1 MMAMQVDDVLATIGP
16 SSQRASAVQRK
27 YWVVGIVIL
36 VLAVGAALLAR
47 GRSVEVV
54 EARQAD
60 LTQTVVASGRVIT
73 PVRVQVG
80 SVMVGTLATLNA
92 REGDNVSAG
101 QAIATLRDDEQRA
114 ALAQA
119 RAALVEADARV
130 GQLKEPSGPVS
141 EQGLKQAETNL
152 VLARAEF
159 ERIKRLYEG
168 GFFSKSKLDEASRN
182 LDVGQSAVTSAQ
194 AQAESNRPTGSD
206 FALALSRLDQA
217 RAAVKVAEARL
228 ENTVIRAPATGVILQ
243 RFAEP
248 GDVVPLGKILF
259 AVLVNGE
266 TQIVAQ
272 VDEKNLAL
280 LAVGQKAQATPDAYP
295 AQRFDAEVFYVAP
308 SVDAQRGTVEVKLRV
323 PRPPEFLK
331 PDMTVS
337 VEIVAGRAQERAIV
351 VDSDAVREAA
361 GGAPWVLLAREG
373 RAERRAVKLGLRG
386 AGATQIAEG
395 LAAGDLVIPAS
406 QPGIA
411 EGQRVRP
418 EAPRPAKKLVGNVP
432 NFFQ

>member
-1 MMAMQVDDVLATIGP
+1 MSP
-16 SSQRASAVQRK
+16 SSQRASTVQRK
-27 YWVVGIVIL
+27 YWVVGIAIL
-36 VLAVGAALLAR
+36 ALAVGGALLAQ

-60 LTQTVVASGRVIT
+60 LTQTVVASGRIIT
-73 PVRVQVG
+73 PVRVQIG

-92 REGDNVSAG
+92 REGDKVGAG
-101 QAIATLRDDEQRA
+101 RAIASLRDDEQRA
-114 ALAQA
+114 ALVQA
-119 RAALVEADARV
+119 RAALVEAEARV
-130 GQLKEPSGPVS
+130 GQLKSLSGPVS
-141 EQGLKQAETNL
+141 EQGLKQSETNL
-152 VLARAEF
+152 VLAKAEF

-182 LDVGQSAVTSAQ
+182 LDVAQSAVASAL
-194 AQAESNRPTGSD
+194 AQAESNRPRGSD

-217 RAAVKVAEARL
+217 RAAVKVAQARL
-228 ENTVIRAPATGVILQ
+228 ENTVIRAPAPGVILQ

-248 GDVVPLGKILF
+248 GDVVPLAKHLF
-259 AVLVNGE
+259 TLLVNGE

-295 AQRFDAEVFYVAP
+295 GQRFDAEVFYVAP

-323 PRPPEFLK
+323 AKPPEFLK

-337 VEIVAGRAQERAIV
+337 VEIVAGRAERAIV
-351 VDSDAVREAA
+351 VDSDAIREATSA
-361 GGAPWVLLAREG
+361 VPWVLVAREG

-418 EAPRPAKKLVGNVP
+418 EAPRPVKKLVGTVP
-432 NFFQ
+432 NLFQ

>member
-1 MMAMQVDDVLATIGP
+1 MQADGVLATMSP

-36 VLAVGAALLAR
+36 ALAVGGTLLAR

-60 LTQTVVASGRVIT
+60 LTQTVVASGRIIT
-73 PVRVQVG
+73 PVRVQIG

-92 REGDNVSAG
+92 REGDKVGAG
-101 QAIATLRDDEQRA
+101 KAIATLRDDEQRA

-119 RAALVEADARV
+119 RAALVEAEARV
-130 GQLKEPSGPVS
+130 GQLKSLSGPVS
-141 EQGLKQAETNL
+141 EQGLKQSETNL
-152 VLARAEF
+152 VLAKAEF

-182 LDVGQSAVTSAQ
+182 LDVAQSAVTSAQ
-194 AQAESNRPTGSD
+194 AQAESNRPRGSD

-228 ENTVIRAPATGVILQ
+228 ENTVIRAPSPGVILQ

-248 GDVVPLGKILF
+248 GDVVPLAKNLF
-259 AVLVNGE
+259 TLLVNGE

-295 AQRFDAEVFYVAP
+295 GQRFDADVFYVAP

-323 PRPPEFLK
+323 AKPPEFLK

-337 VEIVAGRAQERAIV
+337 VEIVAGRAERAIV
-351 VDSDAVREAA
+351 VDSDAVREATSA
-361 GGAPWVLLAREG
+361 APWVLLAREG

-418 EAPRPAKKLVGNVP
+418 EAPRPVKKPVGTVP
-432 NFFQ
+432 NLFQ

>member
-1 MMAMQVDDVLATIGP
+1 M
-16 SSQRASAVQRK
+16 QRK
-27 YWVVGIVIL
+27 YLAIGTAIVA
-36 VLAVGAALLAR
+36 LAVGAALLAR

-60 LTQTVVASGRVIT
+60 LTQTVVASGRIIT
-73 PVRVQVG
+73 PVRVQIG

-92 REGDNVSAG
+92 REGDKVGAG

-119 RAALVEADARV
+119 RAALVEAEARV
-130 GQLKEPSGPVS
+130 TQLKDLSGPVS

-152 VLARAEF
+152 ILARAEF
-159 ERIKRLYEG
+159 ERIKTLYES

-182 LDVGQSAVTSAQ
+182 LDVARSAVTSAQ
-194 AQAESNRPTGSD
+194 AQAAANRPRGSD
-206 FALALSRLDQA
+206 VALALSRLDQA

-228 ENTVIRAPATGVILQ
+228 DNTVVRAPAAGIILQ

-248 GDVVPLGKILF
+248 GDVVPLGKVLSSL
-259 AVLVNGE
+259 LVNGE

-280 LAVGQKAQATPDAYP
+280 LSVGQKAQATPDAYP
-295 AQRFDAEVFYVAP
+295 GQRFDAEVFYVAP

-323 PRPPEFLK
+323 ANPPQFLK
-331 PDMTVS
+331 PDMTIS
-337 VEIVAGRAQERAIV
+337 VEIVAGRAEKAIV
-351 VDSDAVREAA
+351 VDSDAVRAA
-361 GGAPWVLLAREG
+361 ASAAPWVLVAREG

-386 AGATQIAEG
+386 AGATQITEG
-395 LAAGDLVIPAS
+395 LAAGDLVIPPS
-406 QPGIA
+406 QIGVD
-411 EGQRVRP
+411 EGQRVRT
-418 EAPRPAKKLVGNVP
+418 ETLRPAKKLVGHVP
-432 NFFQ
+432 NLFQ